1 MKKSFFGGITS
12 GRKKRAEKSAEMTEL
27 DFLACLPRPGR
38 VFAGLRLRRGQNL
51 VEYMLMLAV
60 IVSVALM
67 LGIAFHRKFLGGFF
81 TLIGMIIGGGAPS

>member
-1 MKKSFFGGITS
+1 
-12 GRKKRAEKSAEMTEL
+12 MTEL
-27 DFLACLPRPGR
+27 DFLACLLRSGTPCGMASPAC
-38 VFAGLRLRRGQNL
+38 AGLRLRRGQAL

-81 TLIGMIIGGGAPS
+81 TLIGMVIGGGAPS